1 MNIKRVFKRIKNSE
15 VLTDKEKKEMII
27 KGCLE
32 LILNSWKLILKAPL
46 FIIFITFAGIG
57 KAFQFIGEVIDCIS
71 TIFYEIL
78 QKIDDNANIV
88 LTNTIA
94 REKILKEI
102 KDNTIYKVK

>member
-1 MNIKRVFKRIKNSE
+1 MNIKRVFKSIKNSE
-15 VLTDKEKKEMII
+15 VLTDKEKKEIVM

-32 LILNSWKLILKAPL
+32 LVLNSWQLILKVPL
-46 FIIFITFAGIG
+46 FIMFITFTGIG
-57 KAFQFIGEVIDCIS
+57 KAFEFIGEVIDCIG

-78 QKIDDNANIV
+78 QKIDNTDIV

-94 REKILKEI
+94 RKKLLKEI